1 MADADDGLWVV
12 RLEQAGVELTEYIQA
27 GPCLSKQKSALS
39 TSEWAWASRRDQTR
53 DKHLH
58 THVCAASTR
67 QHVVGYTHLLLP
79 ELTTHACDVHQLLN
93 AQKLDRFR
101 SVSEA
106 MTAEKLLGS
115 FHEFIQSSFVPYYY
129 NLGSNPNQRVILAF
143 FFKKK
148 INPWWR
154 RSNPRFCSNKSKK

>member
-1 MADADDGLWVV
+1 MFLHYVGLHVSFV
-12 RLEQAGVELTEYIQA
+12 DNYNIV
-27 GPCLSKQKSALS
+27 S
-39 TSEWAWASRRDQTR
+39 TSEWAWASRSRRDQTR

-106 MTAEKLLGS
+106 MTAEKLLCS

-129 NLGSNPNQRVILAF
+129 NLGSNPNQRVVLGF
-143 FFKKK
+143 FFLKKEQ
-148 INPWWR
+148 
-154 RSNPRFCSNKSKK
+154 SVVKKVQSEIL

>member
-1 MADADDGLWVV
+1 MPK
-12 RLEQAGVELTEYIQA
+12 QAKVGTVNLGVGVGVSQSQRPNP
-27 GPCLSKQKSALS
+27 G
-39 TSEWAWASRRDQTR
+39 QTPT
-53 DKHLH
+53 H

-101 SVSEA
+101 SVSQA

-143 FFKKK
+143 FLKK
-148 INPWWR
+148 
-154 RSNPRFCSNKSKK
+154 RSIRGEEGPIRDSVVIKARNSPAQGPPKSAFTSERASVRA